1 MLQRIPSIFIALIVC
16 QTASAQKISFNR
28 DVRPIITDKCFHCHG
43 PDANNQESDFR
54 LDTREHALKAI
65 SAGNVEGSELH
76 ARIRAAA
83 DDESV
88 MPPAEETRQLTD
100 EEKDIID
107 RWVEQGAPFEGHW
120 AFEPI
125 PDSVSVPEA
134 KDRRWPNGDID
145 RFILDA
151 ITKEGLKPNAAAP
164 KEKWLRRVTFDL
176 SGLPPTIEEL
186 DAFLADESETAHE
199 TVVDRLLTS
208 DQYAERLT
216 TEWLDVARYS
226 DSYGY
231 QRDDPRHVWPYRDW
245 VIRAFK
251 QNMPYDQFITWQL
264 AGDLMEDPTQDQIIA
279 TVFNRLHSHKKE
291 GGTDVEEFRVENVAD
306 RTHTFS
312 TAFLGLTMECARC
325 HDHKY
330 DPTKTKEYYQ
340 LSSYFANVD
349 ENGLISYF
357 TDAVPTPAAP
367 LPTAEQK
374 EKLASAQ
381 KEIDAAESR
390 YRRSFESESQI
401 EFRPP
406 RKFEISGRVAKL
418 TFDQAVSVWKKIDDK
433 EKEKSEPE
441 DPGVDSPTEKPWNKT
456 AQKIIDGKFGKAI
469 ELTGDDPVTFPG
481 VGRFGRHEQFTVS
494 IWIKASELDER
505 GVIWRRSRGWDDAG
519 SIGYELTKIGDKLI
533 AKMCHFWPGNAIA
546 VETDSFLE
554 KNHWFHIAVTYDG
567 SSKAEGLNIFVDG
580 KPAKTMIVK
589 DHLTRQVSR
598 WRGGYEDFAIGSRY
612 RDRGF
617 KDGAVDEFQMFDRVL
632 ADVEI
637 VQLHDGKTLDRLWHL
652 HRLSVKATKI
662 LSKQEKAGL
671 RSWYLAALS
680 ERMSQAR
687 EKLKQARFEWNKVM
701 DSIPAMMV
709 MRETETPRDAFVLER
724 GVYDSRGE
732 KVNAATPEFLP
743 DFPRDA
749 PNNRLGLAKW
759 TTSPDHPLT
768 ARVTVNRYWQM
779 MFANGLVRTPEDFG
793 LQSQMPSH
801 PELLDWLARDFISNG
816 WDVRRLLKMIALS
829 STYRQQAAVSPEVRN
844 RDPENVLLARAPA
857 NRITAEMLRDGV
869 LFTSGQL
876 NQKVGGPPVK
886 PYDVALAYNAMKADR
901 GQNLYRRSLYT
912 FWKRS
917 SPAPTMMTLDA
928 NKRDVCRLRRES
940 TASPLQALVLLNGTQ
955 FVEAS
960 KALAI
965 RLYQKH
971 DGSLEKMIEE
981 SFRLMTSR
989 SPSEE
994 ELTILKALYEDQL
1007 GEFESEPERANELLK
1022 TGESKIAAEI
1032 PPARLAAATVLVNA
1046 IINLDE
1052 SVRLQ

>member
-1 MLQRIPSIFIALIVC
+1 M
-16 QTASAQKISFNR
+16 
-28 DVRPIITDKCFHCHG
+28 
-43 PDANNQESDFR
+43 
-54 LDTREHALKAI
+54 
-65 SAGNVEGSELH
+65 
-76 ARIRAAA
+76 
-83 DDESV
+83 
-88 MPPAEETRQLTD
+88 
-100 EEKDIID
+100 
-107 RWVEQGAPFEGHW
+107 
-120 AFEPI
+120 
-125 PDSVSVPEA
+125 
-134 KDRRWPNGDID
+134 
-145 RFILDA
+145 
-151 ITKEGLKPNAAAP
+151 
-164 KEKWLRRVTFDL
+164 
-176 SGLPPTIEEL
+176 
-186 DAFLADESETAHE
+186 
-199 TVVDRLLTS
+199 
-208 DQYAERLT
+208 
-216 TEWLDVARYS
+216 
-226 DSYGY
+226 
-231 QRDDPRHVWPYRDW
+231 
-245 VIRAFK
+245 
-251 QNMPYDQFITWQL
+251 
-264 AGDLMEDPTQDQIIA
+264 
-279 TVFNRLHSHKKE
+279 
-291 GGTDVEEFRVENVAD
+291 
-306 RTHTFS
+306 
-312 TAFLGLTMECARC
+312 
-325 HDHKY
+325 
-330 DPTKTKEYYQ
+330 
-340 LSSYFANVD
+340 
-349 ENGLISYF
+349 
-357 TDAVPTPAAP
+357 
-367 LPTAEQK
+367 
-374 EKLASAQ
+374 
-381 KEIDAAESR
+381 
-390 YRRSFESESQI
+390 
-401 EFRPP
+401 
-406 RKFEISGRVAKL
+406 
-418 TFDQAVSVWKKIDDK
+418 
-433 EKEKSEPE
+433 
-441 DPGVDSPTEKPWNKT
+441 
-456 AQKIIDGKFGKAI
+456 
-469 ELTGDDPVTFPG
+469 
-481 VGRFGRHEQFTVS
+481 
-494 IWIKASELDER
+494 
-505 GVIWRRSRGWDDAG
+505 
-519 SIGYELTKIGDKLI
+519 
-533 AKMCHFWPGNAIA
+533 
-546 VETDSFLE
+546 
-554 KNHWFHIAVTYDG
+554 
-567 SSKAEGLNIFVDG
+567 
-580 KPAKTMIVK
+580 
-589 DHLTRQVSR
+589 
-598 WRGGYEDFAIGSRY
+598 
-612 RDRGF
+612 
-617 KDGAVDEFQMFDRVL
+617 
-632 ADVEI
+632 EI

-709 MRETETPRDAFVLER
+709 MRETETPRDAFVLVR